1 MEHSSSLKGRRS
13 LVSETLPQLSRRAI
27 RPSEVGQQNGIE
39 HRGFAHELGHRER
52 GAGVEGPRDSSSVKR
67 MRNGHRDCPFNQGM
81 PKKK

>member
-1 MEHSSSLKGRRS
+1 MKGRRS

-52 GAGVEGPRDSSSVKR
+52 GAGGAQGFEFSEENAKR
-67 MRNGHRDCPFNQGM
+67 P
-81 PKKK
+81 